1 MSPPTEAGVTLAAYL
16 RVSDEK
22 QVDRFSL
29 PAQRDMILAY
39 CAREG
44 LGEPRWYVEEGRSA
58 LSDEYERRPQFAA
71 LLADVEARRVRR
83 LIVVDID
90 RFARSV
96 RGGLA
101 AAARL
106 EVAGCRL
113 DFINQPFDVTT
124 PEGEMQFTV
133 HLMFARYESKQKGRR
148 NKAAHARMRAEG
160 KWPGGSPPFGA
171 LRDAD
176 GFLQLDPVKAPALAR
191 LLELVAAG
199 THYGAAEALNAEGH
213 PPPGTYRK
221 ARLHASRLWTAH
233 SVYLV
238 VRKGAWLLRQP
249 DPWPARYDAA
259 SSRPQQPPV
268 AHRRTVR
275 FLTGLLR
282 CGNCGAAVVYSVD
295 TRRAAVRLRCERPNC
310 RAFYSFAE
318 GAEGWVRAAL
328 AGLTPKTFAEDMPEL
343 DREALAD
350 IAEER
355 RRVIRLYDDY
365 KRTKMT
371 DEEYDRRMADLDL
384 REAALRAEALPARD
398 FGDIAGG
405 LPDLASLPPA
415 TQNEY
420 ARSLID
426 RVVILSK
433 HDRRIVWRAEA
444 LSAFD
449 GCR

>member
-1 MSPPTEAGVTLAAYL
+1 MTALAAYL

-22 QVDRFSL
+22 QIDRFSL
-29 PAQRDMILAY
+29 PAQRDMIRAY
-39 CAREG
+39 CAREA
-44 LGEPRWYVEEGRSA
+44 LGDPRWYVEEGRSA
-58 LSDEYERRPQFAA
+58 LSDDYESRPQFAA
-71 LLADVEARRVRR
+71 LLADAESRRVRR
-83 LIVVDID
+83 LVVVDID

-106 EVAGCRL
+106 ELAGCRL

-176 GFLQLDPVKAPALAR
+176 GFLQLDPVKLPALAR

-199 THYGAAEALNAEGH
+199 TYYRAAETLNAEGY
-213 PPPGTYRK
+213 PPPGTYRR
-221 ARLHASRLWTAH
+221 ARMHASRLWTAH

-238 VRKGAWLLRQP
+238 VKKGGWLLRQP
-249 DPWPARYDAA
+249 EPWPARYDAA
-259 SSRPQQPPV
+259 AARPQYPPV

-275 FLTGLLR
+275 FLTGLMR
-282 CGNCGAAVVYSVD
+282 CGACGAAVVYSVD
-295 TRRAAVRLRCERPNC
+295 TRRDKVRLRCEQPNC

-318 GAEGWVRAAL
+318 GAENFVRGIL
-328 AGLTPKTFAEDMPEL
+328 AGLTPKEFSEDMPEL

-355 RRVIRLYDDY
+355 RRVIKQYDDFR
-365 KRTKMT
+365 RTKMT
-371 DEEYDRRMADLDL
+371 DEEYDRRMDDLDV

-398 FGDIAGG
+398 FAGVVKL
-405 LPDLASLPPA
+405 LPDLLLLPLPE
-415 TQNEY
+415 QNWL
-420 ARSLID
+420 ARQLID
-426 RVVILSK
+426 RVIIVSK
-433 HDRRIVWRAEA
+433 HEWRIAWRAEA
-444 LSAFD
+444 ASAFD